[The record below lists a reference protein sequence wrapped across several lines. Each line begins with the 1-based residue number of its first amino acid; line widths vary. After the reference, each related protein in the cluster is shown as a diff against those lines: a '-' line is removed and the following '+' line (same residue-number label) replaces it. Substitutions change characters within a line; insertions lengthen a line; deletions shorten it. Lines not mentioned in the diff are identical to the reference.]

1 MSALQKIIASKR
13 KILSTLRKGNLK
25 PGDFMKKSYIIFAI
39 IFFVLLAIG
48 YFIFDS
54 VFPKADKI
62 KIPFEEEIISA
73 FVSANSSER
82 IKIES
87 DDYKNL
93 LLGIENSA
101 PTRKMSVND
110 YPTAKLYYKVDIIT
124 SDRNYCFFI
133 YDESAG
139 MYIEFPYEGIYKPN
153 PEAFDFIF
161 KYFEE

>member
-1 MSALQKIIASKR
+1 
-13 KILSTLRKGNLK
+13 
-25 PGDFMKKSYIIFAI
+25 MKKSYIIFAI

-62 KIPFEEEIISA
+62 KIPSEEEIISA
-73 FVSANSSER
+73 SVSANSSEE

-87 DDYKNL
+87 ADYKNL
-93 LLGIENSA
+93 LLGIENSS

-110 YPTAKLYYKVDIIT
+110 YPTAKLYYKVDVIT
-124 SDRNYCFFI
+124 SERSYRFFI
-133 YDESAG
+133 YEENAG
-139 MYIEFPYEGIYKPN
+139 TYIEFPYEGIYKPD
-153 PEAFDFIF
+153 PEAFDFIY